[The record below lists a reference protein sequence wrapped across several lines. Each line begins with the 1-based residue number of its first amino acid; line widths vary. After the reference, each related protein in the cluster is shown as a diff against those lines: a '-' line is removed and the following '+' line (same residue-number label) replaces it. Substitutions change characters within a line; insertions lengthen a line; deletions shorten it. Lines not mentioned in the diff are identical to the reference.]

1 MRHTLIVAVD
11 RHRYTYGVTRHILI
25 ASLLIAV
32 VAGILAFEVTP
43 RMRDLEVYWTG
54 AVRAA
59 AGEPLY
65 RAEDNHYQ
73 YKYLPAFAV
82 LTIPLGWLSEQ
93 TARGIWFSL
102 SLFLVP
108 ALLILSVKL
117 LPSQRKPSW
126 FLYLIA
132 ILVMGKYYVR
142 ELSLGQVNLLFA
154 VVAVLAGLNLIR
166 SRERLGGALMA
177 ATAAIKPYGVILLPW
192 LVARRRFATIA
203 AAGGVFALIILTPVV
218 IYGFEGTYELYRAW
232 WVTVSST
239 TAPNLP
245 NQDNVSLASL
255 FARWFGAGTSTTA
268 LTTIAGLGLIML
280 MISVVKKR
288 RGIVAPEGLEL
299 SMLLWMIPLFSP
311 QGWDYVLL
319 IGTPGIVILANAKEL
334 MPKPIL
340 IISVIAAATIGL
352 TIYDV
357 IGRAAYM
364 QIMSSG
370 VITLCAVTLLIAMGT
385 LRFKRIA

>member
-1 MRHTLIVAVD
+1 
-11 RHRYTYGVTRHILI
+11 VTRHILI
-25 ASLLIAV
+25 VSLFIAV
-32 VAGILAFEVTP
+32 VAVILAFELTP
-43 RMRDLEVYWTG
+43 SMRDLEVYWTG

-102 SLFLVP
+102 SLLLVP

-117 LPSQRKPSW
+117 LPSQREPSW

-154 VVAVLAGLNLIR
+154 VVAVFACLNLIR
-166 SRERLGGALMA
+166 NRERLGGALTA
-177 ATAAIKPYGVILLPW
+177 ATVAIKPYGIILLPW
-192 LVARRRFATIA
+192 LMARRQIAAIA
-203 AAGGVFALIILTPVV
+203 AAAGVFALTILTPVV
-218 IYGFEGTYELYRAW
+218 IYGFEGTYELYRGW

-255 FARWFGAGTSTTA
+255 FSRWFGPGTSTTA
-268 LTTIAGLGLIML
+268 MATIAGLGLIIL
-280 MISVVKKR
+280 VISVFRKR
-288 RGIVAPEGLEL
+288 REIVAPEGLEL

-340 IISVIAAATIGL
+340 VISGIAAATMGL

-364 QIMSSG
+364 QIMRSG
-370 VITLCAVTLLIAMGT
+370 VITLCAVTLLFAMGT